1 MADDRNCRIL
11 ADGHFIN
18 NNTRATG
25 LNNNDAV
32 IGGSGSGK
40 TRGYVKPNI
49 LQCSE
54 SMIITDTKGTLRRET
69 EDVLKQ
75 NGYHVMEVNLA
86 DTSASSCGY
95 SPFDYMRADQE
106 GNYSGEDIMKAASCI
121 VPVESAYEPVW
132 DLSARMYLECIIGY
146 VLQCLPENEHTME
159 SVVLLFTEMSTG
171 KFDRLMNELCSQEP
185 RCFAAIRYR
194 MFRSTAAA
202 DRMYASIM
210 GMLAEK
216 LNVYISGRAKMLE
229 EMPQRIQF
237 AELGRRKAALFLTIS
252 DTDRSMDRLAGLFYL
267 QALQCLC
274 DSADRSPSHSLEVP
288 VRMMLDDFASN
299 VRIPDFPKII
309 SVIRS
314 RNISVSIILQ
324 SILQLESLYGHADA
338 MTILDNCDNCLYL
351 GGQDVNT
358 AKYMGIKANRSIH
371 SILETPAGSAWL
383 FTRGKKAEPVRIYDI
398 TKHKYYSR
406 MREIQEEEGIVTG
419 IRRMPFKDIPDASS
433 GKLQDG
439 FPEAD
444 AVGTEKLP
452 FPAGQP

>member
-433 GKLQDG
+433 GNLQDG

-444 AVGTEKLP
+444 AGGIEKLP

>member
-1 MADDRNCRIL
+1 
-11 ADGHFIN
+11 
-18 NNTRATG
+18 
-25 LNNNDAV
+25 
-32 IGGSGSGK
+32 
-40 TRGYVKPNI
+40 
-49 LQCSE
+49 
-54 SMIITDTKGTLRRET
+54 
-69 EDVLKQ
+69 
-75 NGYHVMEVNLA
+75 
-86 DTSASSCGY
+86 
-95 SPFDYMRADQE
+95 
-106 GNYSGEDIMKAASCI
+106 
-121 VPVESAYEPVW
+121 
-132 DLSARMYLECIIGY
+132 
-146 VLQCLPENEHTME
+146 
-159 SVVLLFTEMSTG
+159 
-171 KFDRLMNELCSQEP
+171 
-185 RCFAAIRYR
+185 
-194 MFRSTAAA
+194 
-202 DRMYASIM
+202 MYASIM

-433 GKLQDG
+433 GNLQDG

-444 AVGTEKLP
+444 AGGIEKLP